1 MRKENILIDPTVLAC
16 VASISV
22 WFQGKERLRGKTEEW
37 DFSVLAAARN
47 ETRAKKCSPRSLT
60 WPFFVQSL
68 TFVLRSLLLNRTEM
82 LAMQA

>member
-22 WFQGKERLRGKTEEW
+22 WFQGKERLRGKTEER

-47 ETRAKKCSPRSLT
+47 ETRAKKCSPHSLT

>member
-1 MRKENILIDPTVLAC
+1 MGFFGF
-16 VASISV
+16 
-22 WFQGKERLRGKTEEW
+22 WLRQEMKREP
-37 DFSVLAAARN
+37 
-47 ETRAKKCSPRSLT
+47 KKGSPRSLT